1 MFMKALEVRFLEDV
15 TLELTFQDGKII
27 RYDMA
32 RLFSKYPQLEELRR
46 NRDLFLS
53 GHLDVGGYG
62 VIWNDDL
69 DIDATSV
76 YECGEVVGHAETT
89 INQQIGVLLAKAR
102 EEQNLTQVGLSKL
115 SHVDQGDIS
124 KIEKGL
130 GNPTIAKIN
139 KLFKALGKSISLT
152 LL

>member
-1 MFMKALEVRFLEDV
+1 MNATKVRFLEDV
-15 TLELTFQDGKII
+15 TLELTFQDGKVI
-27 RYDMA
+27 RYNMA

-46 NRDLFLS
+46 NRKLFLS

-62 VIWNDDL
+62 VIWNDEL

-76 YECGEVVGHAETT
+76 YECGEVVGHEDTT
-89 INQQIGVLLAKAR
+89 INQQIGVLLATTR
-102 EEQNLTQVGLSKL
+102 EGQGLTQVELSKL

-139 KLFKALGKSISLT
+139 KLFKALGKSISFT